1 MESADESSSENT
13 QSSDSFRA
21 GDRVL
26 ISEISPNFA
35 QRRNLYNNVI
45 WTKTHMALLGHVGYI
60 FSINEEKKSALVRI
74 FYTLPP
80 SAELL
85 QNLTEWPLD
94 ALEVPQVVEHSKG
107 DIVAITRGDPSKTT
121 IGVIA
126 AKETVIFEG
135 VPKYLVSLKN
145 AENTSLMREIQV
157 TIDVK
162 PGWTDDRRDLFLCP
176 VYSGPRLSMITRDR
190 NEHSIHTYKHT
201 IHGFNTDTLMNIII
215 NWTEDSGSY
224 AKLVES
230 VRANPQQVR
239 TPIDGQLPLF
249 RAVSDDLWNVVIML
263 ISVGADKNARD
274 ANEKTIV
281 HVAAERGLDKMLE
294 GVLLLLPKEVN
305 SQSKNGDT
313 PLHLAARHAHAA
325 CIDRLLGTSA
335 CLPCVSN
342 NIGDTPLHEVCKLP
356 ESGNKK
362 AAISRILTNTR
373 ANIHQMNN
381 LNMTPLQI
389 SISGGHV
396 STVEQLLLLRS
407 SYRNT
412 TTKNGMN
419 ALHYAA
425 GCGHVNVINK
435 LIAVYSER
443 VTSIENFC
451 LQLGLEVHRRDK
463 FGRGVLH
470 YALEK
475 WTGEAEKDCGRL
487 ATIQALV
494 KAGAPANVLDMN
506 GQTPVFQLVKSVIL
520 FPSTSKFYFYF
531 RDILKNKEQYPASLV
546 PVCAQLVRTNL
557 NLDEMASRLRPN
569 WQLATICFMVSNG
582 ADLNI
587 KDRKGVTIADL
598 CEDSSLRPIIVHIS
612 QTKQRTV
619 MPMMALSQD
628 NFDAAEVSM
637 CTFSCLDSVATVK
650 LNPCGHRVA
659 CVDCAE
665 KTSIRRCPVCYQFI
679 AGAEP
684 SDLERQNPQL
694 SAEICK
700 KIAEDAAREAK
711 IEVEREKQNEL
722 NLLRK
727 KLEQLELE
735 TSCAICM
742 DSKIAVIHS
751 QSIIYFDVN
760 LQIVFNCGHTAC
772 VECADKLKK
781 QCHICRKT
789 IETTQPIYS

>member
-1 MESADESSSENT
+1 MELNDENSIQSPQSSETFNE
-13 QSSDSFRA
+13 

-26 ISEISPNFA
+26 ISEISPNYA
-35 QRRNLYNNVI
+35 QRRNLYNNVN

-60 FSINEEKKSALVRI
+60 YSIDEERRTALVRI
-74 FYTLPP
+74 FYALPP
-80 SAELL
+80 STDLL

-94 ALEVPQVVEHSKG
+94 ALEFPRIVEHYKG
-107 DIVAITRGDPSKTT
+107 DIVAITRGDPVKTT

-126 AKETVIFEG
+126 AKETVTFEG
-135 VPKYLVSLKN
+135 VPKYMVSLKN
-145 AENTSLMREIQV
+145 AQNTVLMRDIQV
-157 TIDVK
+157 TIDVN
-162 PGWTDDRRDLFLCP
+162 PGFTDGRRDLFLCP

-190 NEHSIHTYKHT
+190 NEHSIHTYKNT
-201 IHGFNTDTLMNIII
+201 IHGYAPDNLMNIII
-215 NWTEDSGSY
+215 NWNEDSSSY

-230 VRANPQQVR
+230 IRANPQQVR
-239 TPIDGQLPLF
+239 TPFDGQLPIF
-249 RAVSDDLWNVVIML
+249 RAVSDDLWNVVVML
-263 ISVGADKNARD
+263 ISLGAEKNARD
-274 ANEKTIV
+274 SHNKTIV
-281 HVAAERGLDKMLE
+281 HVAAEKGLDKMLE

-305 SQSKNGDT
+305 SQSITGDT
-313 PLHLAARHAHAA
+313 PLHLASLHAHAA

-342 NIGDTPLHEVCKLP
+342 NNGDTPIHEVCKLP

-362 AAISRILTNTR
+362 AAISRIMTNTR

-381 LNMTPLQI
+381 ANMTPLQI

-435 LIAVYSER
+435 LI
-443 VTSIENFC
+443 T
-451 LQLGLEVHRRDK
+451 LGLEVHRRDR

-487 ATIQALV
+487 ASIQALV
-494 KAGAPANVLDMN
+494 KAGAPPNVVDLN
-506 GQTPVFQLVKSVIL
+506 GQTPIYQLV
-520 FPSTSKFYFYF
+520 
-531 RDILKNKEQYPASLV
+531 RDMLKQNEQYAVSLV
-546 PVCAQLVRTNL
+546 PMCAQLVRTNL
-557 NLDEMASRLRPN
+557 NLDEMASRLRPK

-587 KDRKGVTIADL
+587 KDRKGVSIVDL
-598 CEDSSLRPIIVHIS
+598 CEDSTLRPIIIHIA

-619 MPMMALSQD
+619 MPMLAMSQD
-628 NFDAAEVSM
+628 KFDAAEVSM

-665 KTSIRRCPVCYQFI
+665 KTAIRRCPICYQFI
-679 AGAEP
+679 AGAHDQDGTQVQIGSRSGES
-684 SDLERQNPQL
+684 SDFDRKHSQL

-700 KIAEDAAREAK
+700 KIAEDATREAK
-711 IEVEREKQNEL
+711 IEFEREKQKEL

-742 DSKIAVIHS
+742 DSKIEV
-751 QSIIYFDVN
+751 
-760 LQIVFNCGHTAC
+760 VFNCGHTAC
-772 VECADKLKK
+772 VECSDKLKK
-781 QCHICRKT
+781 QCHICRKS

>member
-1 MESADESSSENT
+1 MESADENSSENT
-13 QSSDSFRA
+13 QPSDSFRA

-85 QNLTEWPLD
+85 QNLTEWPLE

-435 LIAVYSER
+435 LIA
-443 VTSIENFC
+443 
-451 LQLGLEVHRRDK
+451 LGLEVHRRDK

-506 GQTPVFQLVKSVIL
+506 GQTPVFQLVK
-520 FPSTSKFYFYF
+520 
-531 RDILKNKEQYPASLV
+531 DILKNKEQYPASLV

-628 NFDAAEVSM
+628 KFDAAEVSM

-679 AGAEP
+679 AGAYDQDGIQIQIGSRSSEP

-742 DSKIAVIHS
+742 DSKIA
-751 QSIIYFDVN
+751 
-760 LQIVFNCGHTAC
+760 IVFNCGHTAC

>member
-1 MESADESSSENT
+1 
-13 QSSDSFRA
+13 
-21 GDRVL
+21 
-26 ISEISPNFA
+26 
-35 QRRNLYNNVI
+35 
-45 WTKTHMALLGHVGYI
+45 MA
-60 FSINEEKKSALVRI
+60 
-74 FYTLPP
+74 
-80 SAELL
+80 L
-85 QNLTEWPLD
+85 QNLTEWPLE
-94 ALEVPQVVEHSKG
+94 ALEIPKRVEHSKG
-107 DIVAITRGDPSKTT
+107 DIVAITRGDPLKTT

-126 AKETVIFEG
+126 SSETVIIEG
-135 VPKYLVSLKN
+135 VPKYIVSLKH
-145 AENTSLMREIQV
+145 AENSALTRDIQV
-157 TIDVK
+157 TIDVN
-162 PGWTDDRRDLFLCP
+162 PGFSDERRDLFLCP

-201 IHGFNTDTLMNIII
+201 IHGYTTDTLMNIIM
-215 NWTEDSGSY
+215 NWTEDSSSY

-230 VRANPQQVR
+230 VRANPQHVR
-239 TPIDGQLPLF
+239 TVVEGQLPLF
-249 RAVSDDLWNVVIML
+249 RAISDDLWNVVVML

-274 ANEKTIV
+274 GNDRTIV
-281 HVAAERGLDKMLE
+281 HVAAEKGLDKLLE

-305 SQSKNGDT
+305 SQSRNGDT
-313 PLHLAARHAHAA
+313 PLHLASRHAHAA
-325 CIDRLLGTSA
+325 CIDRLLGSSS
-335 CLPCVSN
+335 CLPCVAN
-342 NIGDTPLHEVCKLP
+342 NNGDTPLHEICKLP
-356 ESGNKK
+356 ESGNK
-362 AAISRILTNTR
+362 SL
-373 ANIHQMNN
+373 
-381 LNMTPLQI
+381 LC
-389 SISGGHV
+389 

-412 TTKNGMN
+412 TSKDGMN

-425 GCGHVNVINK
+425 GCGHVNVVNK
-435 LIAVYSER
+435 LIS
-443 VTSIENFC
+443 
-451 LQLGLEVHRRDK
+451 LGLEVHRRDRL
-463 FGRGVLH
+463 GRGVLH

-494 KAGAPANVLDMN
+494 KAGAPPNVVDLN
-506 GQTPVFQLVKSVIL
+506 GQTPVFQLV
-520 FPSTSKFYFYF
+520 
-531 RDILKNKEQYPASLV
+531 RDILKNNEQFPSTLV

-557 NLDEMASRLRPN
+557 NLDEMASRLRPK

-587 KDRKGVTIADL
+587 KDRKGLTIADL

-619 MPMMALSQD
+619 MPTLAMSQD
-628 NFDAAEVSM
+628 RFDASEVSM

-665 KTSIRRCPVCYQFI
+665 RTSIRRCPVCYQFI
-679 AGAEP
+679 AGA
-684 SDLERQNPQL
+684 SDQDGIQVLIGSRSSETLELERQTPQL
-694 SAEICK
+694 SAEIRK

-711 IEVEREKQNEL
+711 IEVEREKQKEL

-742 DSKIAVIHS
+742 DSKIA
-751 QSIIYFDVN
+751 
-760 LQIVFNCGHTAC
+760 IVFNCGHTAC
-772 VECADKLKK
+772 VDCADKLNKM
-781 QCHICRKT
+781 CHICRKT

>member
-1 MESADESSSENT
+1 MRYIWPFYVTLFFVNIRITCDCKSQMEATDENSTESLQSADV
-13 QSSDSFRA
+13 FRP

-26 ISEISPNFA
+26 ISEISPVYA

-60 FSINEEKKSALVRI
+60 YSVDEEKKTAIVRI

-94 ALEVPQVVEHSKG
+94 ALEVPRIVEHSKG

-121 IGVIA
+121 IGVIG
-126 AKETVIFEG
+126 AKEVVNFGG

-145 AENTSLMREIQV
+145 AENASMMREIQV
-157 TIDVK
+157 TIDVN
-162 PGWTDDRRDLFLCP
+162 PGWTDDRRNLFLCP

-201 IHGFNTDTLMNIII
+201 IHGYTTDTLMNIII
-215 NWTEDSGSY
+215 NWIEDSGSY

-239 TPIDGQLPLF
+239 TPLDGQLPLF

-274 ANEKTIV
+274 VNEKTIV
-281 HVAAERGLDKMLE
+281 HVAAEKGLDKMLE

-335 CLPCVSN
+335 CLPCVAN

-362 AAISRILTNTR
+362 ASISRILTNTR

-381 LNMTPLQI
+381 TNMTPLQI

-435 LIAVYSER
+435 LVS
-443 VTSIENFC
+443 
-451 LQLGLEVHRRDK
+451 LGLEVHRRDK

-487 ATIQALV
+487 ATIQALI
-494 KAGAPANVLDMN
+494 KAGAPPNVLDLN
-506 GQTPVFQLVKSVIL
+506 GQTPVFQLVKE
-520 FPSTSKFYFYF
+520 
-531 RDILKNKEQYPASLV
+531 ILKNKEQYPPSLV

-569 WQLATICFMVSNG
+569 WHLATICFLVSNG
-582 ADLNI
+582 ADLNL

-598 CEDSSLRPIIVHIS
+598 CENSSLRPIIVHIS

-628 NFDAAEVSM
+628 KFDAAEVSM

-679 AGAEP
+679 AGAYDQDGLQIQIGSRSSEP
-684 SDLERQNPQL
+684 SEFERQSPQL
-694 SAEICK
+694 SAEYCK

-711 IEVEREKQNEL
+711 IEVEREKQKEL

-742 DSKIAVIHS
+742 DSKIA
-751 QSIIYFDVN
+751 
-760 LQIVFNCGHTAC
+760 IVFNCGHTAC
-772 VECADKLKK
+772 VECTDKLNK
-781 QCHICRKT
+781 QCHICRKA

>member
-1 MESADESSSENT
+1 MDHEDENSVESP
-13 QSSDSFRA
+13 QSMNDFRL

-26 ISEISPNFA
+26 ISEIGPNHA
-35 QRRNLYNNVI
+35 QRRNLYNNI
-45 WTKTHMALLGHVGYI
+45 SWTKTHMALLGHVGFIY
-60 FSINEEKKSALVRI
+60 SLDEARRTAEVRI

-80 SAELL
+80 CTDLL
-85 QNLTEWPLD
+85 QILTEWPLE
-94 ALEVPQVVEHSKG
+94 ALEYPRMVEHSKG
-107 DIVAITRGDPSKTT
+107 DVVAITRGDPIKTS

-126 AKETVIFEG
+126 ANEIVSFEG
-135 VPKYLVSLKN
+135 VPKWSVSLKN
-145 AENTSLMREIQV
+145 AENPTLMRDIQV
-157 TIDVK
+157 TVDVN
-162 PGWTDDRRDLFLCP
+162 PGWTDGRRDLFLCP

-201 IHGFNTDTLMNIII
+201 IHGYTTENLMNIII

-230 VRANPQQVR
+230 IRANPQQVR
-239 TPIDGQLPLF
+239 SLFDGQLPLF
-249 RAVSDDLWNVVIML
+249 RAVSDDLWNVVVML
-263 ISVGADKNARD
+263 ISLGADKTVRD
-274 ANEKTIV
+274 GSERTIV

-305 SQSKNGDT
+305 SQSANGDT

-335 CLPCVSN
+335 CLPCVAN
-342 NIGDTPLHEVCKLP
+342 KNGDTPLHEVCKLP

-381 LNMTPLQI
+381 SNMTPLQI
-389 SISGGHV
+389 SIAEGHV
-396 STVEQLLLLRS
+396 STVDQLLLLRS

-425 GCGHVNVINK
+425 GCGHVNVVNK
-435 LIAVYSER
+435 LIS
-443 VTSIENFC
+443 
-451 LQLGLEVHRRDK
+451 LGLEVHRRDK

-475 WTGEAEKDCGRL
+475 WTGEADKDCGRL
-487 ATIQALV
+487 ATIQALLR
-494 KAGAPANVLDMN
+494 AGAPSNLVDLN
-506 GQTPVFQLVKSVIL
+506 GQTPLFQLIREIMK
-520 FPSTSKFYFYF
+520 T
-531 RDILKNKEQYPASLV
+531 NEQYPPTLI
-546 PVCAQLVRTNL
+546 PVCAQLIRTNL
-557 NLDEMASRLRPN
+557 NLDEMASRLRPK

-587 KDRKGVTIADL
+587 KDRKGVSAVDL
-598 CEDSSLRPIIVHIS
+598 CTDSSLRPIIVHIS

-619 MPMMALSQD
+619 MPMMSMAQD
-628 NFDAAEVSM
+628 KFDAAEVTM

-665 KTSIRRCPVCYQFI
+665 KTAIRRCPVCYQFI
-679 AGAEP
+679 AEAHDQDGVPVQIGSRSGEP
-684 SDLERQNPQL
+684 SDFDRKNPQL
-694 SAEICK
+694 SAEYCK

-722 NLLRK
+722 NLLKK

-742 DSKIAVIHS
+742 DSKIE
-751 QSIIYFDVN
+751 
-760 LQIVFNCGHTAC
+760 IVFNCGHTAC
-772 VECADKLKK
+772 VECADKLNK

>member
-1 MESADESSSENT
+1 MDQEDENSVDST
-13 QSSDSFRA
+13 QSINEFRL

-26 ISEISPNFA
+26 ISEIGPNHA
-35 QRRNLYNNVI
+35 QRRNLYNNI
-45 WTKTHMALLGHVGYI
+45 SWTKTHMALLGHVGFIY
-60 FSINEEKKSALVRI
+60 SLNEARRTAEVLI

-80 SAELL
+80 CTDLL
-85 QNLTEWPLD
+85 QILTEWPLE
-94 ALEVPQVVEHSKG
+94 ALEYPRMVEHSKG
-107 DIVAITRGDPSKTT
+107 DVVAITRGDPIKTS

-126 AKETVIFEG
+126 ANEIVSFEG
-135 VPKYLVSLKN
+135 VPKWYVSLKN
-145 AENTSLMREIQV
+145 AENPTVMRDIQV
-157 TIDVK
+157 TVDVN
-162 PGWTDDRRDLFLCP
+162 PGWTDGRRDLFLCP

-201 IHGFNTDTLMNIII
+201 IHGYTTENLMNIII

-230 VRANPQQVR
+230 IRANPQQVR
-239 TPIDGQLPLF
+239 SLFDGQLPLF
-249 RAVSDDLWNVVIML
+249 RAVSDDLWNVVVML
-263 ISVGADKNARD
+263 ISLGADKTVRD
-274 ANEKTIV
+274 GSERTIV

-305 SQSKNGDT
+305 SQSANGDT

-335 CLPCVSN
+335 CLPCVAN
-342 NIGDTPLHEVCKLP
+342 KNGDTPLHEVCKLP

-381 LNMTPLQI
+381 SSMTPLQI
-389 SISGGHV
+389 SIAEGHV
-396 STVEQLLLLRS
+396 STVDQLLLLRS
-407 SYRNT
+407 SHRNT

-425 GCGHVNVINK
+425 GCGHVNVVNK
-435 LIAVYSER
+435 LIS
-443 VTSIENFC
+443 
-451 LQLGLEVHRRDK
+451 LGLEVHRRDK

-475 WTGEAEKDCGRL
+475 WTGEADKDCGRL

-494 KAGAPANVLDMN
+494 RAGAPSNLVDLN
-506 GQTPVFQLVKSVIL
+506 GQTPLFQLIREIMK
-520 FPSTSKFYFYF
+520 T
-531 RDILKNKEQYPASLV
+531 NEQYPPTLI
-546 PVCAQLVRTNL
+546 PVCAQLIRTNL
-557 NLDEMASRLRPN
+557 NLDEMASRLRPK

-587 KDRKGVTIADL
+587 KDRKGVSAVDL
-598 CEDSSLRPIIVHIS
+598 CTGSSLRPIIVHIS

-619 MPMMALSQD
+619 MPMMSMALD
-628 NFDAAEVSM
+628 KFDAAEVTM

-665 KTSIRRCPVCYQFI
+665 KTAIRRCPVCYQFI
-679 AGAEP
+679 AEAHDQDGVPVQIGFRSGEP
-684 SDLERQNPQL
+684 SDFDRKTPQL
-694 SAEICK
+694 SAEYCK

-722 NLLRK
+722 NLLKK

-742 DSKIAVIHS
+742 DSKIE
-751 QSIIYFDVN
+751 
-760 LQIVFNCGHTAC
+760 IVFNCGHTAC
-772 VECADKLKK
+772 VECADKLNK

>member
-1 MESADESSSENT
+1 MDQEDENSVESP
-13 QSSDSFRA
+13 QSMNDFRL

-26 ISEISPNFA
+26 ISEIGPNHA
-35 QRRNLYNNVI
+35 QRRNLYNNI
-45 WTKTHMALLGHVGYI
+45 SWTKTHMALLGHVGFIY
-60 FSINEEKKSALVRI
+60 SLDEARRTAEVRI

-80 SAELL
+80 CTDLL
-85 QNLTEWPLD
+85 QILTEWPLE
-94 ALEVPQVVEHSKG
+94 ALEYPRMVEHSKG
-107 DIVAITRGDPSKTT
+107 DVVAITRGDPIKTS

-126 AKETVIFEG
+126 ANEIVSFEG
-135 VPKYLVSLKN
+135 VPKWSVSLKN
-145 AENTSLMREIQV
+145 AENPTLMRDIQV
-157 TIDVK
+157 TVDVN
-162 PGWTDDRRDLFLCP
+162 PGWTDGRRDLFLCP

-201 IHGFNTDTLMNIII
+201 IHGYTTENLMNIII

-230 VRANPQQVR
+230 IRANPQQVR
-239 TPIDGQLPLF
+239 SLFDGQLPLF
-249 RAVSDDLWNVVIML
+249 RAVSDDLWNVVVML
-263 ISVGADKNARD
+263 ISLGADKTVRD
-274 ANEKTIV
+274 GSERTIV

-305 SQSKNGDT
+305 SQSANGDT

-335 CLPCVSN
+335 CLPCVAN
-342 NIGDTPLHEVCKLP
+342 KNGDTPLHEVCKLP

-381 LNMTPLQI
+381 SNMTPLQI
-389 SISGGHV
+389 SIAEGHV
-396 STVEQLLLLRS
+396 STVDQLLLLRS

-425 GCGHVNVINK
+425 GCGHVNVVNK
-435 LIAVYSER
+435 LIS
-443 VTSIENFC
+443 
-451 LQLGLEVHRRDK
+451 LGLEVHRRDK

-475 WTGEAEKDCGRL
+475 WTGEADKDCGRL

-494 KAGAPANVLDMN
+494 RAGAPSNLVDLN
-506 GQTPVFQLVKSVIL
+506 GQTPLFQLIREIMK
-520 FPSTSKFYFYF
+520 T
-531 RDILKNKEQYPASLV
+531 NEQYPPTLI
-546 PVCAQLVRTNL
+546 PVCAQLIRTNL
-557 NLDEMASRLRPN
+557 NLDEMASRLRPK

-587 KDRKGVTIADL
+587 KDRKGVSAVDL
-598 CEDSSLRPIIVHIS
+598 CTDSSLRPIIVHIS

-619 MPMMALSQD
+619 MPMMSMAQD
-628 NFDAAEVSM
+628 KFDAAEVTM

-665 KTSIRRCPVCYQFI
+665 KTAIRRCPVCYQFI
-679 AGAEP
+679 AEAHDQDGVPVQIGSRSGEP
-684 SDLERQNPQL
+684 SDFDRKNPQL
-694 SAEICK
+694 SAEYCK

-722 NLLRK
+722 NLLKK

-742 DSKIAVIHS
+742 DSKIE
-751 QSIIYFDVN
+751 
-760 LQIVFNCGHTAC
+760 IVFNCGHTAC
-772 VECADKLKK
+772 VECADKLNK